1 MRIFTKNLSMPSGGI
16 PPMIHVSQYDSDF
29 VIVFELFDSSGTL
42 TLESGTTA
50 RVRGT
55 KSSGTGYS
63 AAATIN
69 INAKT
74 VTVTGDQQ
82 MTAASGK
89 NIYEITLYKDTKEI
103 SSANF
108 ILLCEP
114 AALDMDTIT
123 DTTIAR
129 ELDNLDQ
136 FVLSAENAAQRAEA
150 AAETVVSNIYTD
162 TGNGNIVI
170 TQV

>member
-1 MRIFTKNLSMPSGGI
+1 MRTFTRTLTMPSGGV
-16 PPMIHVSQYDSDF
+16 PPVIHVSQYDSDF
-29 VIVFELFDSSGTL
+29 SITFNLADSYGTL
-42 TLESGTTA
+42 NIESGTTA

-63 AAATIN
+63 ADVTFN
-69 INAKT
+69 ISAMT
-74 VTVTGDQQ
+74 VTVAGNAQ
-82 MTAASGK
+82 MTAAAGE
-89 NIYEITLYKDTKEI
+89 NIYEITLYKGTKEI

-108 ILLCEP
+108 IILCER

-123 DTTIAR
+123 DATVAR

-136 FVLSAENAAQRAEA
+136 FVSSAENAAQRAEA
-150 AAETVVSNIYTD
+150 AADSVYTNVFTD
-162 TGNGNIVI
+162 AGDGNIVI